1 MCGAQSE
8 KQLSDAISMQDSEDF
23 DLNHDQSLCP
33 ESFDAPNLEEE
44 KHQPPV
50 PRFEN
55 FYPKTPKPPLLSE

>member
-1 MCGAQSE
+1 MCGALSE
-8 KQLSDAISMQDSEDF
+8 KQVSDAISMQDSEDF

-33 ESFDAPNLEEE
+33 EYFDAPNFEEE

-55 FYPKTPKPPLLSE
+55 F